1 MHVRVRRLPRG
12 ERVFNAAIEAR
23 WPPRT
28 GNNISGTVKLVA
40 YGNLVIWIR
49 FFVCVCVCV
58 CVCEKERAL
67 PWVLWERKNRKS
79 GGSRVTF
86 YMAAGRSVYF
96 FQSTAATA
104 GAALEMHT
112 ILHDV
117 WSVIFALIGPDS
129 GTHTHT
135 HTHTHKNGWI
145 FQVPHLPFYFFVICS
160 VLPPMLNARV
170 FWFIAWVTSARRRP
184 AVTAVGPPSFASR

>member
-135 HTHTHKNGWI
+135 HTHTHTRMDEFFRSRICLFI
-145 FQVPHLPFYFFVICS
+145 FSLSAPFYPRCWMLVSFGL
-160 VLPPMLNARV
+160 LP
-170 FWFIAWVTSARRRP
+170 
-184 AVTAVGPPSFASR
+184 G